1 MALECILL
9 SSSKG
14 LTLVVLLPPGFSTA
28 PESLLSFELSFEL
41 EPSSEADDSSGDG
54 DGDGAELRDG
64 RGGKAKPEAVE
75 MAASDSAVDLLSWS
89 TVALMLSR
97 LSGSER

>member
-1 MALECILL
+1 M
-9 SSSKG
+9 
-14 LTLVVLLPPGFSTA
+14 VVLLPPGFSTA

-41 EPSSEADDSSGDG
+41 EPSSEADDSSG